1 MDIRVLRYFL
11 TVASEGNITKAAE
24 TLHITQPTLS
34 RQLMDL
40 EEELG
45 TQLFVRGKRHIE
57 LTEGGIMFQQRVREI
72 ISLLEKAE
80 REISGENQVVGGT
93 VAVGCVESSAAFL
106 LPEVMAAF
114 SAKYPEVRYEFY
126 AADGD
131 DIRDKLDSGALDIGI
146 LVEPVETSKYDFTR
160 LAIKDR
166 WGIVLRVDDPLAAM
180 ESIEVSK
187 LSYLPIIMPR
197 RTIVKAEISEWLGID
212 KSINV
217 AASVNLPTNGILL
230 VEKKLGYMVCIEGSY
245 EIRPKTGIKFLPF
258 TPEKTSGHV
267 VAWRKNRIFNTAA
280 RLFMEELRRCDED
293 RSDAGK
299 DGMNGY

>member
-24 TLHITQPTLS
+24 SLHITQPTLS

-57 LTEGGIMFQQRVREI
+57 LTDGGIMFQQRVREI

-93 VAVGCVESSAAFL
+93 VSVGCVESSAAFL
-106 LPEVMAAF
+106 LPEVMSAF

-131 DIRDKLDSGALDIGI
+131 DIRDKLDSGSLDIGI
-146 LVEPVETSKYDFTR
+146 LVEPVETSKYDFSR

-166 WGIVLRVDDPLAAM
+166 WGIILRDDDPLAAR
-180 ESIEVSK
+180 ESVGMSEISHLPLI
-187 LSYLPIIMPR
+187 LSR
-197 RTIVKAEISEWLGID
+197 RTIVKEEIYEWLGAGNRL
-212 KSINV
+212 NV
-217 AASVNLPTNGILL
+217 AATVNLPTNGLLL
-230 VEKKLGYMVCIEGSY
+230 VEKKLGYMVSIEGAFA
-245 EIRPKTGIKFLPF
+245 IRPKAGIRFIPF
-258 TPEKTSGHV
+258 TPDRTSGHV

-280 RLFMEELRRCDED
+280 RLFVEELRKCDEEYT
-293 RSDAGK
+293 DAGK
-299 DGMNGY
+299 DGI